1 MMKIMKKNKL
11 SSKQWNIISGAVQEL
26 LWVLMDDGHPFAFDS
41 DLMCGSELFMDCV
54 CPVCLED

>member
-1 MMKIMKKNKL
+1 MKKNKL